1 MVSLTSP
8 PPAALNTDVFFRH
21 MVGNMRNGVLAIA
34 RDGSVVLVNS
44 EACRLF
50 DLPNDG
56 SIPGQPFRLVLSN
69 QPDVVRV
76 LAGAFEMATLPN
88 RAELRLTTNTAIGYT
103 LSLVR
108 NDEGY

>member
-1 MVSLTSP
+1 MAVLTSAP
-8 PPAALNTDVFFRH
+8 HAALNTDVFFRH

-56 SIPGQPFRLVLSN
+56 SIAGRPFRSVLNN

-88 RAELRLTTNTAIGYT
+88 RAELKNTIERAA
-103 LSLVR
+103 L
-108 NDEGY
+108 